1 MNAWKVLVGSIM
13 ALVVLAFSSIGIAAT
28 PIKVTAATP
37 ASTYQGTLSLDV
49 VVNGSGFDNTAK
61 VQFLVSGTTNPGGVT
76 VKKVTFHNS
85 GEVVATIGV
94 ADTANIANFDIVVML
109 DSGRKGKGTTL
120 FAVKSSTTDPCAKA
134 GLDFPAFIYWV
145 ITGSSSRDM
154 YVADSTGTCSRLVI
168 KQTSAAPA
176 GAAFSYPIAG
186 TTNVGRAIWPVGAS
200 VYAIDF
206 TVTGTSITLGSPRL
220 ISTEGCTCEL
230 SADGNTLYYG
240 VGAASLTESS
250 RIHALNISTGV
261 VSEVWVGPPDG
272 SYVNWLAVNAD
283 RAALFVEL
291 TPMSG
296 PSRLLRVDV
305 PCVGACSTVLYSN
318 AIGTQ
323 GPILPSA
330 SLTAD
335 PGLGFPLL
343 VYSDFIAPFNQCFQL
358 RFADF
363 SGNIL
368 FAGTQPRYGKTSSWY
383 AGRVLTDGHTA
394 PDRSGTCAA
403 TGMVTQIDP
412 SIGAETPLVRG
423 SFPDAR

>member
-1 MNAWKVLVGSIM
+1 MKTLKHLGFATF
-13 ALVVLAFSSIGIAAT
+13 ALLMLALAPLGVAEAQV
-28 PIKVTAATP
+28 KVTAATP
-37 ASTYQGTLSLDV
+37 ASTYQGTVSLDV
-49 VVNGSGFDNTAK
+49 VVNGSGFDRTAK
-61 VQFLVSGTTNPGGVT
+61 VQFLVSGTTNPGGITVRKVVFNSSSQLVT
-76 VKKVTFHNS
+76 
-85 GEVVATIGV
+85 TIDV

-120 FAVKSSTTDPCAKA
+120 FAVKSKTTDPCAKA
-134 GLDFPAFIYWV
+134 GIDFPAFIYWV

-186 TTNVGRAIWPVGAS
+186 TSNVGRAIWPVGAT

-206 TVTGTSITLGSPRL
+206 TVTGTSIALGSPRV

-230 SADGNTLYYG
+230 SADGNMLYYG

-250 RIHALNISTGV
+250 RILALNIPTGV

-272 SYVNWLAVNAD
+272 SYVNWLAVNND
-283 RAALFVEL
+283 GAALFIDL
-291 TPMSG
+291 RPMSG
-296 PSRLLRVDV
+296 PARLLRVDV

-323 GPILPSA
+323 APILPSA

-335 PGLGFPLL
+335 PGLGYPLL

-363 SGNIL
+363 SGHIV
-368 FAGTQPRYGKTSSWY
+368 FGGTQPRYGKTSSWY
-383 AGRVLTDGHTA
+383 GGKVLTDGYTA

-412 SIGAETPLVRG
+412 GTGAETPLVRG